1 MPSVQR
7 IADRTVE
14 RIVRSPFK
22 GAWAATAII
31 TATVTVVA
39 GLLMR
44 VTDADSFPSIWG
56 GMWWSVQTVTTVGY
70 GDVVPQSAAGRTVA
84 ALTMLV
90 GIGFISVTTAAIAS
104 AFIEAARRR
113 RAAAAGEDRMEGD
126 VERLTAQVEALAAE
140 VRALRPGSGADDH
153 GGA

>member
-7 IADRTVE
+7 IVDRVVE

-22 GAWAATAII
+22 GAWAATAIV
-31 TATVTVVA
+31 TGSVTVVA
-39 GLLMR
+39 GVLIRL
-44 VTDADSFPSIWG
+44 TDPDTFGNVWS

-70 GDVVPQSAAGRTVA
+70 GDKVPQSAVGRTIA
-84 ALTMLV
+84 ALTMLI

-113 RAAAAGEDRMEGD
+113 RAAEAGKDPMLGD
-126 VERLTAQVEALAAE
+126 VERLTAQVEALTAE
-140 VRALRPGSGADDH
+140 VRALRGAGAEDP